1 MTANIIL
8 FAVILFIL
16 ATGNY
21 IGTALAFIGLAIL
34 TLYTDAPYQVVANG
48 LWHLLD
54 SYTFAA
60 IPLYFLLGEVIAVT
74 GIAQRIFGAVAPLFS
89 RLPGGLL
96 QSNIGTCALF
106 AAISGSSTAT
116 TAAIGSI
123 AYDELIERGY
133 SSRSLIGSLAGG
145 GTLGILIPPST
156 VLILYGA
163 LQQVSVGKLF
173 VSGIIPGIIV
183 ALSYMIYIGVQ
194 AKLKPDLTPQEDTKI
209 IPLGIALKKSI
220 EAWPFFILMASVL
233 GTVVAGLATATEA
246 AAIGVIAALVLAAF
260 FKRFTL
266 RTVPD
271 VLWRTLSTFS
281 SLASIFIGAAILAQA
296 VAFTGL
302 PDYLMT
308 VITEAGLGRYS
319 VIALIYLAYLVLG
332 CFFEPMSMMFIT
344 LPVVYPVVTQLG
356 FDPVWFGIVMV
367 MVIEIAVLTP
377 PLGMN
382 LFVLMTVSKGR
393 HSLMETAIA
402 AIPYWVILLSCL
414 VVFTLFPGIV
424 LFLSDKVIY

>member
-1 MTANIIL
+1 MTASIIL
-8 FAVILFIL
+8 FTVILFIL

-34 TLYTDAPYQVVANG
+34 TLYTDVPYQVVANG

-74 GIAQRIFGAVAPLFS
+74 GIAQRIFGAIAPLFS

-183 ALSYMIYIGVQ
+183 ALSYMVYIGVQ

-209 IPLGIALKKSI
+209 IPLGKALKKSM

-266 RTVPD
+266 STVPD

-296 VAFTGL
+296 VAFTDL

-308 VITEAGLGRYS
+308 VITEAGLGRYA
-319 VIALIYLAYLVLG
+319 VIALIYLTYLVLG

-393 HSLMETAIA
+393 HSLMETAVA

>member
-1 MTANIIL
+1 MTANVIL
-8 FAVILFIL
+8 FTVILFIL

-21 IGTALAFIGLAIL
+21 IGTALAFIGLVIL
-34 TLYTDAPYQVVANG
+34 TLYTDVPYIVVANG

-74 GIAQRIFGAVAPLFS
+74 GIAQRIFGAIAPLFS

-183 ALSYMIYIGVQ
+183 ALSYMVYIGVQ
-194 AKLKPDLTPQEDTKI
+194 AKLKPDLMPQEETKI
-209 IPLGIALKKSI
+209 IPLGKALKKSM

-266 RTVPD
+266 STVPD

-281 SLASIFIGAAILAQA
+281 SLASIFIGAAIMAQA

-308 VITEAGLGRYS
+308 VITEAGLGRYA
-319 VIALIYLAYLVLG
+319 VIALIYLAYLFLG
-332 CFFEPMSMMFIT
+332 GPI
-344 LPVVYPVVTQLG
+344 PQ
-356 FDPVWFGIVMV
+356 
-367 MVIEIAVLTP
+367 
-377 PLGMN
+377 
-382 LFVLMTVSKGR
+382 KK
-393 HSLMETAIA
+393 A
-402 AIPYWVILLSCL
+402 AIVRI
-414 VVFTLFPGIV
+414 
-424 LFLSDKVIY
+424 

>member
-1 MTANIIL
+1 MIESIIL
-8 FAVILFIL
+8 LFIILFIL
-16 ATGNY
+16 VTGHY
-21 IGTALAFIGLAIL
+21 IGTALALIGLAIL
-34 TLYTDAPYQVVANG
+34 TLYTEAPFQVIAHG
-48 LWHLLD
+48 LWHMLD

-123 AYDELIERGY
+123 AYDELTERGY
-133 SSRSLIGSLAGG
+133 ASRPLIGSLAGG

-163 LQQVSVGKLF
+163 LQQVSVGRLF
-173 VSGIIPGIIV
+173 VSGIVPGIIV
-183 ALSYMIYIGVQ
+183 ALSYMVYIGIH
-194 AKLKPDLTPQEDTKI
+194 AKLKPELIPVEDTEI
-209 IPLGIALKKSI
+209 IPLGKALKKSM
-220 EAWPFFILMASVL
+220 EAWPFLILMAAVL

-246 AAIGVIAALVLAAF
+246 AAIGVIAALLLAAVF
-260 FKRFTL
+260 RRLTL
-266 RTVPD
+266 KTVPD
-271 VLWRTLSTFS
+271 VLWGTLSTFS

-308 VITEAGLGRYS
+308 MITEAGLSRFA
-319 VIALIYLAYLVLG
+319 VIALVYLAYLVLG

-382 LFVLMTVSKGR
+382 LFVLMAVSKGR
-393 HSLMETAIA
+393 HSLMDTAMA
-402 AIPYWVILLSCL
+402 AVPYWLILLTCL

-424 LFLSDKVIY
+424 LFLSNKIIY

>member
-1 MTANIIL
+1 MTGSIL
-8 FAVILFIL
+8 LLGMIFFIL
-16 ATGNY
+16 VTGNF
-21 IGTALAFIGLAIL
+21 IGTALALIGLGVL
-34 TLYTDAPYQVVANG
+34 TLFTDVPYIVIGNG
-48 LWHLLD
+48 IWHMLD

-74 GIAQRIFGAVAPLFS
+74 GIAQRIFGAIAPLFS

-106 AAISGSSTAT
+106 SAISGSSTAT

-123 AYDELIERGY
+123 AYDELKERGY
-133 SSRSLIGSLAGG
+133 SSRALIGSLAGG

-163 LQQVSVGKLF
+163 LVQVSVGKLF
-173 VSGIIPGIIV
+173 VSGIVPGILV
-183 ALSYMIYIGVQ
+183 AFSYMVYIGIQ
-194 AKLKPDLTPQEDTKI
+194 AKLKPSLSPREDTQI
-209 IPLGIALKKSI
+209 IPLGKALKKSM
-220 EAWPFFILMASVL
+220 EAWPFFILMAAVL
-233 GTVVAGLATATEA
+233 GTVVTGLATATEA
-246 AAIGVIAALVLAAF
+246 AAIGVIAALILAAF
-260 FKRFTL
+260 FKRLTM

-271 VLWRTLSTFS
+271 VLWRTLTTFS

-302 PDYLMT
+302 PDHLMT
-308 VITEAGLGRYS
+308 LVTEAGLGRYT

-344 LPVVYPVVTQLG
+344 LPVAYPVVTQLG

-367 MVIEIAVLTP
+367 IVIEIAVLTP

-382 LFVLMTVSKGR
+382 LFVLMAVSKGR
-393 HSLMETAIA
+393 HSLMETAVA
-402 AIPYWVILLSCL
+402 AIPYWMILLTCL
-414 VVFTLFPGIV
+414 IIFTMFPEIV
-424 LFLSDKVIY
+424 LFLSNKVIY